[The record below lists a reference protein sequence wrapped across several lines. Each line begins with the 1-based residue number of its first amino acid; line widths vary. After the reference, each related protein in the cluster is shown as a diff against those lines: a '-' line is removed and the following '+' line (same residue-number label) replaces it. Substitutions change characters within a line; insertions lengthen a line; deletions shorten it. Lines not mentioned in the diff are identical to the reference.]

1 MHTSDRRR
9 PQPKPARVLAVVVT
23 FHPDEAVL
31 RELLDRLAPQVG
43 EILVVDNNP
52 AADDSVW
59 ETLRGA
65 GDVHPQVRLVRLGD
79 NLGIARA
86 FNVGL
91 EVAISEGFS
100 HVLLSDQDSRPDR
113 NMVAGLLQA
122 EARTVARGCR
132 VAAVGPVYQ
141 DEVTGITFPFQ
152 VKEAGRPFYTRK
164 HVSTEH
170 PDIETLSLISSGTL
184 IRTDVLESVGGM
196 LEPLF
201 IDYVDVEWCLRAIAR
216 GYVVVGTNDAVMRH
230 RRGDE
235 CLSVWFFGWRPFNGY
250 GATRLYYQFR
260 NFVYL
265 VRLAYIPLHWKI
277 RASWYWLGNFYAN
290 AVFGRERM
298 KSLVAM
304 LRGIADGV
312 RGRMGPIPV
321 RQSTAA
327 TGRRA

>member
-1 MHTSDRRR
+1 MDTSEGR
-9 PQPKPARVLAVVVT
+9 PQQQKPARVLAVVVT
-23 FHPDEAVL
+23 FHPDQAML
-31 RELLDRLAPQVG
+31 RALLDRLAQQVG
-43 EILVVDNNP
+43 EILVVDNNL

-59 ETLRGA
+59 ETLKDLG
-65 GDVHPQVRLVRLGD
+65 GWNPQVRIIRLGD
-79 NLGIARA
+79 NRGIAHA

-91 EVAISEGFS
+91 EVAASEGFS

-113 NMVAGLLQA
+113 NMVEGLLQA
-122 EARTVARGCR
+122 EARMVARGCK

-141 DEVTGITFPFQ
+141 DEVTGITFPVQ

-164 HVSTEH
+164 HVSAEH
-170 PDIETLSLISSGTL
+170 PDVATLSLISSGTL
-184 IRTDVLESVGGM
+184 IRSEVLEAVGGM

-216 GYVVVGTNDAVMRH
+216 GYVVVATNDAVMHH

-265 VRLAYIPLHWKI
+265 ARLSYVPWHWKI
-277 RASWYWLGNFYAN
+277 RASWYWLGNLYAN
-290 AVFGRERM
+290 ALFGRERW
-298 KSLVAM
+298 KSVVAM
-304 LRGIADGV
+304 FRGITDGV

-321 RQSTAA
+321 R
-327 TGRRA
+327 